1 MKPNADGSEAARLP
15 TRTQPPMQVRM
26 QTRMQTPMQT
36 PMQAPMRSQM
46 NANAPPRT
54 RRQWLRTSLGVG
66 VALVGGGAGAGV
78 GTGAPSASTPSGPL
92 VWRERALL
100 GFGTTLWLRAAHR
113 DPDTVDRGLDAA
125 VAAIRHVE
133 AQMSL
138 FDPASAV
145 SRLNRD
151 GELRAADADL
161 LRVLRLAQQVS
172 ARSGG
177 AFDVT
182 VQPLWQAWDG
192 ARLAGRMPSAP
203 ALAQALGL
211 VGWRGLEVGADH
223 VRLRRRGMGL
233 TLNGIAQGYAADL
246 ARERLRAHGIEHALL
261 DTGEWA
267 PLGRAPGDLP
277 WTLAVADP
285 RAEMGSAASEAAHA
299 VVALCAEGRSV
310 ATSSDAHTTFTA
322 DRRHHHIFDPRIGE
336 SPTQLASVTVLAPSC
351 ALADALTKVLFM
363 GGIKE
368 ALALARHWG
377 VDVLAID
384 KSGRWQA
391 SPGLR
396 LTELA

>member
-1 MKPNADGSEAARLP
+1 MRPSTGFAEARIRPQAQP
-15 TRTQPPMQVRM
+15 DPQPQPP
-26 QTRMQTPMQT
+26 
-36 PMQAPMRSQM
+36 
-46 NANAPPRT
+46 T
-54 RRQWLRTSLGVG
+54 RRQWLRTSLGLG
-66 VALVGGGAGAGV
+66 AAFAGAGAG
-78 GTGAPSASTPSGPL
+78 APTAMAIAQPL

-113 DPDTVDRGLDAA
+113 DPATVERALDDAMRS
-125 VAAIRHVE
+125 IRHVE

-145 SRLNRD
+145 SRLNRE
-151 GELRAADADL
+151 GALRDADHDL
-161 LRVLRLAQQVS
+161 LRVLRLAQHVS
-172 ARSGG
+172 ARSDG
-177 AFDVT
+177 AFDIT
-182 VQPLWQAWDG
+182 VQPLWQAWDA
-192 ARLAGRMPSAP
+192 ARRAGRVPTAQ
-203 ALAQALGL
+203 ALAQARAL
-211 VGWRGLEVGADH
+211 VGWRGLVVGADH
-223 VRLRRRGMGL
+223 VDLRRPGMAL

-267 PLGRAPGDLP
+267 PLGRGPGGQP

-285 RAEMGSAASEAAHA
+285 RAVRDDAAGQAAHA
-299 VVALCAEGRSV
+299 VAALCAEGRSV

-322 DRRHHHIFDPRIGE
+322 DRRHHHIFDPRSGQ
-336 SPTQLASVTVLAPSC
+336 SPAQLASVTVVAPSC

-363 GGIKE
+363 GGIEE

-377 VDVLAID
+377 VEVLAID

-396 LTELA
+396 LSVGA

>member
-1 MKPNADGSEAARLP
+1 MTLRIDALAA
-15 TRTQPPMQVRM
+15 
-26 QTRMQTPMQT
+26 
-36 PMQAPMRSQM
+36 
-46 NANAPPRT
+46 APPQPLGWT
-54 RRQWLRTSLGVG
+54 SPRRQWLRTSLGLG
-66 VALVGGGAGAGV
+66 AALLGSRAVSTAA
-78 GTGAPSASTPSGPL
+78 TAASEPL

-113 DPDTVDRGLDAA
+113 DPATVERGLDAA
-125 VAAIRHVE
+125 VQAVRHVE
-133 AQMSL
+133 TQMSL

-145 SRLNRD
+145 SRLNRE
-151 GELRAADADL
+151 GELRGADADL

-172 ARSGG
+172 ASSGG

-182 VQPLWQAWDG
+182 VQPLWVAWDA
-192 ARLAGRMPSAP
+192 ARRVGRLPTVQ
-203 ALAQALGL
+203 ALAQARAR
-211 VGWRGLEVGADH
+211 VGWRGLDVGANH
-223 VRLRRRGMGL
+223 IRLRHPGMGL

-267 PLGRAPGDLP
+267 PLGHGPDDRP

-285 RAEMGSAASEAAHA
+285 RAAGNSVVSEAANA
-299 VVALCAEGRSV
+299 VAVLCAEGRSV

-322 DRRHHHIFDPRIGE
+322 DRRHHHIFDPGSGQ
-336 SPTQLASVTVLAPSC
+336 SPAQLASVTVVAPSC

-363 GGIKE
+363 GSVNE

-384 KSGRWQA
+384 KSGRWRA

-396 LTELA
+396 LTGLA

>member
-1 MKPNADGSEAARLP
+1 MKANTDGSGAANMP
-15 TRTQPPMQVRM
+15 A
-26 QTRMQTPMQT
+26 
-36 PMQAPMRSQM
+36 PMQAQPQPHFHSQM
-46 NANAPPRT
+46 QMQAHTHTHTHTHTQLRT
-54 RRQWLRTSLGVG
+54 RRQWLRTSLGLG
-66 VALVGGGAGAGV
+66 VALVGAGAGA
-78 GTGAPSASTPSGPL
+78 GAPSASTPAGPL

-223 VRLRRRGMGL
+223 VRLRRPGMAL

-285 RAEMGSAASEAAHA
+285 RAEMGGAASEAAHA
-299 VVALCAEGRSV
+299 IAALCAEGCSV

>member
-1 MKPNADGSEAARLP
+1 MKPEIDRLDAAGRE
-15 TRTQPPMQVRM
+15 TQMPLEVQA
-26 QTRMQTPMQT
+26 QTQTQT
-36 PMQAPMRSQM
+36 QERVQAHLR
-46 NANAPPRT
+46 PRT
-54 RRQWLRTSLGVG
+54 RRQWLRTSLGLG
-66 VALVGGGAGAGV
+66 VALVGAGAGAG
-78 GTGAPSASTPSGPL
+78 APSADALPEPL

-113 DPDTVDRGLDAA
+113 DPATVERALGAA
-125 VAAIRHVE
+125 VQAIRHVE

-145 SRLNRD
+145 SRLNREREVR
-151 GELRAADADL
+151 GADDDL
-161 LRVLRLAQQVS
+161 LRVLRLGQHIS
-172 ARSGG
+172 ARSCG

-182 VQPLWQAWDG
+182 VQPLWQAWDA
-192 ARLAGRMPSAP
+192 ARLAGHMPTAQ
-203 ALAQALGL
+203 ALAQALAR
-211 VGWRGLEVGADH
+211 VGWRGLEVGPNH
-223 VRLRRRGMGL
+223 VRLRHPGMGL

-267 PLGRAPGDLP
+267 PLGRSPGDLP

-285 RAEMGSAASEAAHA
+285 RSRRADVAGEALRAVAA
-299 VVALCAEGRSV
+299 VCADGRSV

-322 DRRHHHIFDPRIGE
+322 DRRHHHIFDPRSGQ
-336 SPTQLASVTVLAPSC
+336 SPAHLASVTVVAPSC

-363 GGIKE
+363 GSVNE
-368 ALALARHWG
+368 ALVLARHWG

-396 LTELA
+396 LTGLA